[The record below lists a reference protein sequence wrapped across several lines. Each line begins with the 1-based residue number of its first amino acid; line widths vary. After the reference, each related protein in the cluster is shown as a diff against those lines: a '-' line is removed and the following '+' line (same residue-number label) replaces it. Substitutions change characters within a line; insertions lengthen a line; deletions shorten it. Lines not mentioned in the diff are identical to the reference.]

1 MVAVNEDECDL
12 RRHSM
17 KSTNSLLAFTLLV
30 LTIQLV
36 GCIQPVSPEIAG
48 RDNTQPTSTPVTVS
62 HTPTTDQPA
71 TAIPIVSH
79 GGPVADYVS
88 LIDNLR
94 ASGVAVEPIGPVE
107 QPFLTG
113 SGQVIQISGAEVQV
127 FEYTDP
133 AAAEADAAQLAPD
146 GSSTR
151 TTMMTWVAPPHFFQ
165 QGRVIALYV
174 GSDEEVIS
182 LLASVLGPQ
191 FAGQ

>member
-107 QPFLTG
+107 
-113 SGQVIQISGAEVQV
+113 ISGAEVQV